1 MTESLTARL
10 NDNVTVRA
18 DYDER
23 LGLLTI
29 TQEEIPIVIVAPSS
43 DYQYLPVVTVAPSQA
58 GVTMPYARWK
68 CQGYYG
74 IDATSEFVAVVD
86 FVPGA
91 RLAEEQCREL
101 ELEDLWDQV
110 SDLDPLEFWV
120 GGTSYYGKLE
130 PITPGYPARRPA
142 WAEYYQ

>member
-1 MTESLTARL
+1 MVPRGTINIMTESLTARL
-10 NDNVTVRA
+10 NDSVTVRA

-29 TQEEIPIVIVAPSS
+29 TQDEIPIVIVAPSS
-43 DYQYLPVVTVAPSQA
+43 DYQYLPVVTVAPRQA

-91 RLAEEQCREL
+91 RLAEVQCREL
-101 ELEDLWDQV
+101 ELEDLYEQ
-110 SDLDPLEFWV
+110 LAGCDPLEFW
-120 GGTSYYGKLE
+120 S
-130 PITPGYPARRPA
+130 
-142 WAEYYQ
+142 